1 MIGKICDRFS
11 VASAVGAVVEDGAG
25 AGAWAGAEAGAG
37 AGTGTGAVGAVH
49 YAAMRRLSGA
59 TFNYRSITFDG
70 SLH

>member
-1 MIGKICDRFS
+1 MT
-11 VASAVGAVVEDGAG
+11 SAVGT
-25 AGAWAGAEAGAG
+25 G
-37 AGTGTGAVGAVH
+37 AGTGTGTGAGTGAGAGAVGAVH

>member
-1 MIGKICDRFS
+1 M
-11 VASAVGAVVEDGAG
+11 ASAVGTGAG
-25 AGAWAGAEAGAG
+25 TGAG
-37 AGTGTGAVGAVH
+37 AGTGTGTGAGAGAGAVGAVH

>member
-1 MIGKICDRFS
+1 M
-11 VASAVGAVVEDGAG
+11 ASAVGTGAG
-25 AGAWAGAEAGAG
+25 TGAGAG
-37 AGTGTGAVGAVH
+37 AGTGAGAVGAVH